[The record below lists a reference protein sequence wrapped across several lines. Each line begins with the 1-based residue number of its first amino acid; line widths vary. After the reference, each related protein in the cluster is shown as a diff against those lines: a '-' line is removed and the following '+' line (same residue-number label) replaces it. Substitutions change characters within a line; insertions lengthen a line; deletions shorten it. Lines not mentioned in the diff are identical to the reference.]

1 MFLRIRSLLTN
12 PIFFEEERV
21 MGQRIL
27 LVEDA
32 PAVRKTV
39 GRMLESM
46 GFDVVA
52 VGCTDDA
59 VEALDLVQFEKIVL
73 DLGLPE
79 KSCEKCPVDEIGG
92 LKVIQVIS
100 GREGKGKPT
109 VYFHSDKFPPMEKEI
124 TSYSQNMGVEVGY
137 CFPKPSRRG
146 IFQEKLVA

>member
-27 LVEDA
+27 LIEDA

-59 VEALDLVQFEKIVL
+59 VEALDLGQFEKIVL

-79 KSCEKCPVDEIGG
+79 KSCEKCPVDETGG
-92 LKVIQVIS
+92 LKVIRAIS
-100 GREGKGKPT
+100 SRKSKGKPI
-109 VYFHSDKFPPMEKEI
+109 VYFHSDKFPIMEEEI
-124 TSYSQNMGVEVGY
+124 TSFSQSMGVEVGY
-137 CFPKPSRRG
+137 CFPKPSRHG
-146 IFQEKLVA
+146 IFQKKLAA